1 MKPASLDPQLLLAHG
16 AFVRGVA
23 RALLGGDDEV
33 DDVVQ
38 DTWLAAGTQAPEQPR
53 RMRAWLAGIARRQ
66 AALRIRSRVRERRR
80 IATLAERRAGRAEE
94 ADPRQVAASAEAGR
108 RLVAGVLTLPEHYRT
123 AVLLRYHDDLPPRDV
138 AVRLGVPVETVRTRV
153 RRGLA
158 LLRERLDAS
167 DDRGD
172 WRLALLPL
180 WPGGLAGAPVASGLA
195 IGGGVVSTKLLAAA
209 AALLLLIGGALWLR
223 PWHGLEGEQAN
234 DRAALVLESDARAS
248 PPPPTLAG
256 SPSARGVPGGAPATA
271 GADAVLDFPTLARRL
286 WWSRADRQALA
297 AWGRRD
303 PQVAARVVDWLH
315 PRHDVDRREP
325 FGGRPLPPSGWSEIQ
340 AVFEVL
346 AGIGA
351 STVDLLVAEL
361 DAPDASM
368 RERVVHALGY
378 LGPTAAPA
386 VPALLARI
394 EADDGALL
402 PDLFGALGCV
412 GPGARDALPVFT
424 KWLRETWRDDAARAA
439 AAGSILRI
447 AGPTPDVLE
456 TCSIALRDGSYEVAV
471 RLLPEITAL
480 GERGAPLAGILR
492 ELIADET
499 THDWIRLHA
508 IDTLGCIAPG
518 DERSMAAL
526 LHLLG
531 DESAPDETRSAAVQA
546 LVRLGP
552 AAQDA
557 LFRTA
562 ATLEGE
568 ERLLVVA
575 AITDQLLTDRVDAN
589 RLFELLE
596 PFRKERDEVDRER
609 AVWAARPVVL
619 ETGRGIGWIARWMT
633 DASPEVRRQALG
645 CLEDVMDATGAVLAV
660 AQEALE
666 DPAPEVRYAAI
677 CLLRCRADG
686 AYGDRELVRSAAWLP
701 SVLRAMKD
709 ESDAVRRA
717 AAPLLEELSPEHSA
731 RELTTWIALLRSGWP
746 SDVLTAAAVL
756 ERVGPDAREAA
767 PALRE
772 ALARARFDA
781 VKARLREALAAV
793 EAE

>member
-38 DTWLAAGTQAPEQPR
+38 DTWLAALIQAPEQPR

-80 IATLAERRAGRAEE
+80 IATLAERRAGRAAEV
-94 ADPRQVAASAEAGR
+94 DPRDVAASAEAGR

-123 AVLLRYHDDLPPRDV
+123 VVILRYHDDLPPRDV
-138 AVRLGVPVETVRTRV
+138 AARLGVPVETVRTRV

-158 LLRERLDAS
+158 LLRERMDAS

-172 WRLALLPL
+172 GRLALLLL

-195 IGGGVVSTKLLAAA
+195 IGGGVVSTKLLAATT
-209 AALLLLIGGALWLR
+209 ALLLLIGGALWLR
-223 PWHGLEGEQAN
+223 PWRGLEGEPGD
-234 DRAALVLESDARAS
+234 DRADLAADSDGRA
-248 PPPPTLAG
+248 PTLPPTLAG
-256 SPSARGVPGGAPATA
+256 SPSARGAPGDSTA
-271 GADAVLDFPTLARRL
+271 LAAADAVLDFSTLARRI
-286 WWSRADRQALA
+286 WWSRADRETLA

-303 PQVAARVVDWLH
+303 PQTAARIVDWLH

-325 FGGRPLPPSGWSEIQ
+325 FGGRPLPPAGWNEIQ

-351 STVDLLVAEL
+351 PTVDGLVAEL
-361 DAPDASM
+361 DARDENM
-368 RERVVHALGY
+368 RQRVVHALGY

-394 EADDGALL
+394 EADDRALR
-402 PDLFGALGCV
+402 PDLFGALGCI

-439 AAGSILRI
+439 AAGGILRI
-447 AGPTPDVLE
+447 AGPAPDVLE

-471 RLLPEITAL
+471 RLLPELTAL
-480 GERGAPLAGILR
+480 GERGASLAGILR

-518 DERSMAAL
+518 DTRSETAL
-526 LHLLG
+526 LHLLAE
-531 DESAPDETRSAAVQA
+531 ESAPDDTRSAAVQA

-552 AAQDA
+552 ASQDA

-575 AITDQLLTDRVDAN
+575 AITDGALTDRVDPS
-589 RLFELLE
+589 RLFGLLE
-596 PFRKERDEVDRER
+596 PFRKERDELDRGR
-609 AVWAARPVVL
+609 AVWAARPIVR
-619 ETGRGIGWIARWMT
+619 ETGRGIEWVARWLT
-633 DASPEVRRQALG
+633 DASPAVRCGALG
-645 CLEDVMDATGAVLAV
+645 SLEDVMDATGAVLAV

-666 DPAPEVRYAAI
+666 DPAPEVRLAAI
-677 CLLRCRADG
+677 GLLRSRVDG
-686 AYGDRELVRSAAWLP
+686 DHGDRDLVRSAAFLP
-701 SVLRAMKD
+701 CVLRAMKD
-709 ESDAVRRA
+709 ESELVRRA
-717 AAPLLEELSPEHSA
+717 AAPLLENLSPEHSA
-731 RELTTWIALLRSGWP
+731 REVTTWIALLRSGWP

-756 ERVGPDAREAA
+756 KRAGPDAREAV

-772 ALARARFDA
+772 ALDHARFDV